1 MEFKR
6 LNDEVL
12 YTAERITR
20 LDDGDMRE
28 LVAMA
33 ARNPR
38 KRVRICTHA
47 DPDDLLHEMFIVH
60 TNEAY
65 VRPHRHTSRD
75 ESFHVLSGFAD
86 IVIFAE
92 DGSVAKAV
100 RVGGYESGHPFYCR
114 IPCGTMHMVVIR
126 SDVLV
131 FAEATTGPFNPAD
144 VEFASWSPED
154 GGEEVWKFVKTV
166 AQTIDGMK

>member
-126 SDVLV
+126 SPRPPPGRSTRPTSSSLRGRPRT
-131 FAEATTGPFNPAD
+131 AARKSGNSSKPWPK
-144 VEFASWSPED
+144 P
-154 GGEEVWKFVKTV
+154 
-166 AQTIDGMK
+166 